1 MLKAHRERKEKG
13 IGSKEGKGPDMAN
26 MAVFF
31 SEVKKH
37 EVIGI
42 YPVIEKKK
50 EYHDIQLDITGG
62 RIKGRMELPAS
73 DNKINKGRTRQT
85 NRVLLEN
92 PDKEEVD
99 DEESSNEESYDYE
112 HDYDLDIAPEEWERE
127 REELEPPE
135 YNQNQRHRQKK
146 QPRRHVRCEST
157 PKTRK
162 RLNKAASLPDIRN
175 KNVSKEDLN
184 SGEECRDEEE
194 FVVLNPERGE
204 KVHVHGILEMTP
216 KMPRKSDPLHT
227 EVKTLQEEMTLHE
240 GENAANTQERI
251 ERMEEI
257 LKDTRR
263 EMDHTKEIITKVT
276 GNDVW
281 NALRAAYPTQSDP
294 TKVENL
300 KIDGKKGAAAFIL
313 RLQKAWAEEMG
324 SAWDETTANIT
335 LFRIMV
341 KRALPSEVQEK
352 LESVVGLNAMPWA
365 SFQANVTH
373 AVEMHRKKKEATKQA
388 AEDLITLLH
397 KAQLGELTRSKQ
409 ENQEKRKEEKISAKQ
424 AAVMMAPTTAQQD
437 PAGQTT
443 PDQGNQQLMP
453 VGQTMMDYPTNQQNG
468 GWGQE
473 RGRGRGGMFRP
484 RPRNYQPPRGGRCW
498 NCQDPNH
505 MMRNCPYPIR
515 QQQGNQ
521 QQNQSWQD
529 PGNWAGPW
537 MGQNQQNQQTQA
549 NFRGGPP
556 EPHQ

>member
-1 MLKAHRERKEKG
+1 
-13 IGSKEGKGPDMAN
+13 
-26 MAVFF
+26 
-31 SEVKKH
+31 
-37 EVIGI
+37 
-42 YPVIEKKK
+42 
-50 EYHDIQLDITGG
+50 
-62 RIKGRMELPAS
+62 
-73 DNKINKGRTRQT
+73 
-85 NRVLLEN
+85 
-92 PDKEEVD
+92 
-99 DEESSNEESYDYE
+99 
-112 HDYDLDIAPEEWERE
+112 
-127 REELEPPE
+127 
-135 YNQNQRHRQKK
+135 
-146 QPRRHVRCEST
+146 
-157 PKTRK
+157 
-162 RLNKAASLPDIRN
+162 
-175 KNVSKEDLN
+175 
-184 SGEECRDEEE
+184 
-194 FVVLNPERGE
+194 
-204 KVHVHGILEMTP
+204 MTP

-240 GENAANTQERI
+240 GENAANRQELANTQERI

-424 AAVMMAPTTAQQD
+424 AAVMMAPTTGA
-437 PAGQTT
+437 AGSSWSNHTRSRKSATNACGTNNDGLSNKSTKRRVGTRKRQRKRRNVSTKTKKLSTT
-443 PDQGNQQLMP
+443 
-453 VGQTMMDYPTNQQNG
+453 
-468 GWGQE
+468 E
-473 RGRGRGGMFRP
+473 RSKMLELP
-484 RPRNYQPPRGGRCW
+484 RS
-498 NCQDPNH
+498 
-505 MMRNCPYPIR
+505 
-515 QQQGNQ
+515 
-521 QQNQSWQD
+521 QS
-529 PGNWAGPW
+529 
-537 MGQNQQNQQTQA
+537 
-549 NFRGGPP
+549 
-556 EPHQ
+556 